1 MRYAMYDSLLS
12 SDLGS
17 FVHPSPLADSHSA
30 TAAPVSNA
38 KTEGRPDS
46 MDVEM
51 EDITSRLR
59 NFPTPMPPGAYPRPM
74 ENLSVKSTTR
84 KSPGGRTKKPRN
96 PTLSSATYMFGRT
109 APYNWSP
116 VKGVKYDVSP
126 TRGAKAAP
134 GHGKEKPTT
143 PTKEVHSR
151 HPSPKV
157 EAKAPPSAFSPKPTP
172 HPDPNSFSRH
182 AHYRAAP
189 RTKFGPFDNANI
201 HTPSP
206 TRLFGDRYTKHTS
219 PFGKPPGLFE
229 DRMPQAQARKQTR
242 HTMFDR
248 KMNMAGLRSDPRQTS
263 LPKINPNKPK
273 TSTKPRKPLNLL
285 PNFPPRP
292 PFNPTGFHHF
302 IPTVQG
308 AMPRSSPFGNH
319 APAGSFEWAPALS
332 KPFVPPVPVFD
343 PPVVRAWAKY
353 ERRWDTIKV
362 GGLVIRLSMI
372 PWPMENYAASAFA
385 PFTGEITSSAI
396 GAFIFNPL
404 HSTGIS
410 KKKRIQNALRVY
422 HPDKF
427 AQVLERMNRESEK
440 ELAKSTGDVVVRVL
454 NEMLANEV

>member
-1 MRYAMYDSLLS
+1 MVGRYYQPALHAKIPHRWTSLLYSTLSGSEKMLSRKRLQWSLKLSQEVQISGNLHTGSPAQSSVEASALNPRLPKERVDQVCTIAARSLSAILVVFPDGHPVRGVALAELGKLLCVDVDEDAKGMEDLQNNAGPSTMIRDGFPAGAERLKLSRDALLRARTELRRGFGGEGGEVAREVEESIRNIEKEWKARLVLSSSAKLKTSPHFPCPLLSLPPLTTSSPMRYAMYDSLLS

-189 RTKFGPFDNANI
+189 RT
-201 HTPSP
+201 
-206 TRLFGDRYTKHTS
+206 
-219 PFGKPPGLFE
+219 
-229 DRMPQAQARKQTR
+229 
-242 HTMFDR
+242 
-248 KMNMAGLRSDPRQTS
+248 
-263 LPKINPNKPK
+263 
-273 TSTKPRKPLNLL
+273 
-285 PNFPPRP
+285 
-292 PFNPTGFHHF
+292 
-302 IPTVQG
+302 
-308 AMPRSSPFGNH
+308 
-319 APAGSFEWAPALS
+319 
-332 KPFVPPVPVFD
+332 
-343 PPVVRAWAKY
+343 
-353 ERRWDTIKV
+353 
-362 GGLVIRLSMI
+362 
-372 PWPMENYAASAFA
+372 
-385 PFTGEITSSAI
+385 
-396 GAFIFNPL
+396 
-404 HSTGIS
+404 
-410 KKKRIQNALRVY
+410 
-422 HPDKF
+422 
-427 AQVLERMNRESEK
+427 
-440 ELAKSTGDVVVRVL
+440 
-454 NEMLANEV
+454 